1 MSGVAGRGK
10 APSRGSKLKNCGR
23 GDACIVPLPSSH
35 GIFAVGRFTAE
46 ETVPLQT
53 KAHFTPEE
61 YLELERKAEYKSE
74 YFAGEI
80 FAMAGA
86 SPEHCLITANVTA
99 ALGAQLRDSPRTAYS
114 SDMKVRSTEELY
126 TYPDL

>member
-35 GIFAVGRFTAE
+35 GIFPVGRFTAE

-61 YLELERKAEYKSE
+61 YLALERKAEYKSE

-80 FAMAGA
+80 FAMSGA
-86 SPEHCLITANVTA
+86 SERHVSIVANVMY
-99 ALGAQLRDSPRTAYS
+99 LLVGQLRRRPCKAYA
-114 SDMKVRSTEELY
+114 SD
-126 TYPDL
+126 